1 MVIVHHLTSPNKSIF
16 RDEGEKA
23 TFFSCLGI
31 TSLRGEGVSIT
42 PRLLLF
48 RRLLAPLEVAL
59 LETAVGTDRQIVGE
73 LREKC
78 NINKGSEGHEY
89 TAGVGLTQ
97 VVSPT
102 TS

>member
-1 MVIVHHLTSPNKSIF
+1 MATVHPLKPPNKNTF
-16 RDEGEKA
+16 GDEGKKA
-23 TFFSCLGI
+23 SSSSCLSV
-31 TSLRGEGVSIT
+31 TSLGRESVSVT

-48 RRLLAPLEVAL
+48 RGLLAPLEVAL
-59 LETAVGTDRQIVGE
+59 LETAVDADRQIVGE

-78 NINKGSEGHEY
+78 DINKESEGHEH
-89 TAGVGLTQ
+89 TAGVGLTP